1 MGKTEQTR
9 LAAAKRRTRIT
20 GRRQATRQIWRG
32 DFDAMA
38 TGERMV
44 RRTPRQSGE

>member
-9 LAAAKRRTRIT
+9 LAAAKRRTRVN
-20 GRRQATRQIWRG
+20 GRRQATREIWRG
-32 DFDAMA
+32 NFDAMA

-44 RRTPRQSGE
+44 RRTPRQRGE